1 LNRMDNFHDVDLK
14 RLRIFAAVVECGGF
28 TAAENTLNINCS
40 TISKAM
46 SDMES
51 RLGVKLC
58 KRGRGGFELTEEGE
72 KLYQSSAKL
81 FSAIGNH
88 LNEVSNLHKNV
99 QRILR
104 IAVVDN
110 TTPDPNCPLISSLQH
125 LQNEEPNVVIDL
137 HIMTPNEITMGLL
150 KGELDL
156 GLTLIHRK
164 VTGLHTTTLYH
175 EQVRPYVAT
184 KHKTLWQQTS
194 LAPSDIANLRLTTYT
209 HREPSPLMEQGDSGQ
224 FYFCPQIEGVL
235 ILILAGNHV
244 GMLPEFYAQS
254 WLDSGQIKELPVD
267 ELRLDSPIVSM
278 SKNEGPKQDLVDRL
292 VEIMAGH

>member
-1 LNRMDNFHDVDLK
+1 MNNIHDADLK

-28 TAAENTLNINCS
+28 TAAENVLDINCS

-72 KLYQSSAKL
+72 KLYQSSIKL
-81 FSAIGNH
+81 FSAIGSH
-88 LNEVSNLHKNV
+88 LNEVSNLDRSA

-110 TTPDPNCPLISSLQH
+110 TTPDPNCPLISSLQQ
-125 LQNEEPNVVIDL
+125 LQDEESNVVIDL

-164 VTGLHTTTLYH
+164 VTGLHTSTLYH

-184 KHKTLWQQTS
+184 KHKTLWQQAS
-194 LAPSDIANLRLTTYT
+194 LTPSDITNLRLTTYT
-209 HREPSPLMEQGDSGQ
+209 HREPSPLMEPGDSGQ

-244 GMLPEFYAQS
+244 GMLPKFYAQT

-267 ELRLDSPIVSM
+267 ELRLASPIVAM
-278 SKNEGPKQDLVDRL
+278 RKNESPKQGLVDRL
-292 VEIMAGH
+292 VEIMERSLD